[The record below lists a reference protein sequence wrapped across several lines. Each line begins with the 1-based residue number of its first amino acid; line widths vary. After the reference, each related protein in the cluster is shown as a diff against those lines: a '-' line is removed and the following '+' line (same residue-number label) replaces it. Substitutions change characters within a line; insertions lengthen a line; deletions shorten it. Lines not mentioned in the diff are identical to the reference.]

1 MDIVAIVVNVI
12 IGVLFFISVVDE
24 IHQQKKTQRMVK
36 QLNETMDSHLETCSK
51 VLTKLTRF
59 TSNQKQINQNLKLA
73 ENIHW
78 EAIRIIANEI
88 HSGR

>member
-1 MDIVAIVVNVI
+1 MSTAVIVAMYGCVTVI
-12 IGVLFFISVVDE
+12 LVIDIE
-24 IHQQKKTQRMVK
+24 KQIKTQRMLK

-51 VLTKLTRF
+51 VLKKLSKF
-59 TSNQKQINQNLKLA
+59 SNNQEQINQKLKLA

-88 HSGR
+88 HSRR